1 METLT
6 LNISGMTCMGCAS
19 SVERKLTEQ
28 QGVTKAQVDLG
39 AGQAEV
45 CFDPKLTSQDTLK
58 QVLRA
63 AGWGVAA

>member
-6 LNISGMTCMGCAS
+6 LNISGMTCMGCSS
-19 SVERKLTEQ
+19 SVERKLAAQ
-28 QGVTKAQVDLG
+28 PGVTHVKVDLG

-45 CFDPKLTSQDTLK
+45 GYDPQQTAPDTLK

-63 AGWGVAA
+63 AGWGVA

>member
-28 QGVTKAQVDLG
+28 PGVASAQVDLG

-45 CFDPKLTSQDTLK
+45 RYDPQQTAPDI
-58 QVLRA
+58 LRQA
-63 AGWGVAA
+63 LRGAGWGVV

>member
-19 SVERKLTEQ
+19 SVERKLSEQ
-28 QGVTKAQVDLG
+28 AGVATAQVDLG

-45 CFDPKLTSQDTLK
+45 RFDPQLTTPDALK
-58 QVLRA
+58 QALRT
-63 AGWGVAA
+63 AGWGVA